1 MRSSTTIPVVG
12 AAATAE
18 EALVAEVVLV
28 LSKRSRRAGE
38 ARADADAEDTAGPR
52 SEALPDAEA
61 ATE

>member
-1 MRSSTTIPVVG
+1 MLLIK
-12 AAATAE
+12 
-18 EALVAEVVLV
+18 VAVIMGIGHSCELISFIFK
-28 LSKRSRRAGE
+28 LRLLNKPGE